1 MANCGPAM
9 RWSIHL
15 PLLMLLLRA
24 PGLGQQPVGELL
36 TSDATLKGSVILTGH
51 GMQVGSGSVIEA
63 GAAAATLRLFRG
75 GELRI
80 CPRTTLT
87 VSSSAAGD
95 LLLGLGTGAIETHYP
110 LASRADS
117 ILTADFRILLTGP
130 GDFHFAVSIDTRG
143 NTCLRALDS
152 NNASLIVSE
161 LMGDGSYQVKPSEQV
176 ILLGGKVSQV
186 SAAGAEAC
194 GCPAVT
200 LPREAA
206 SREPPAAQG
215 SPREHPSASV
225 TAPLPPPLLGQLQVE
240 IDAPFVFR
248 GDESQPPSAYT
259 LARVNLASLPQLMAG
274 IDVLPPNSAAPGPKA
289 AAHSPQRP
297 KRHFFGKI
305 RAFFAAILHR

>member
-1 MANCGPAM
+1 M

-15 PLLMLLLRA
+15 PLFMLLLRA

-36 TSDATLKGSVILTGH
+36 TSDATLKGSVILTGR
-51 GMQVGSGSVIEA
+51 GTQVGSGSVIEA

-95 LLLGLGTGAIETHYP
+95 LLLGLGTGAMETHYP

-161 LMGDGSYQVKPSEQV
+161 LMGDGSYQVKPGEQV

-186 SAAGAEAC
+186 SAVGAQAC
-194 GCPAVT
+194 GCPAAT
-200 LPREAA
+200 LPRQAA
-206 SREPPAAQG
+206 RSEPPAAHQG
-215 SPREHPSASV
+215 PPREHPGASV
-225 TAPLPPPLLGQLQVE
+225 TAPLPPPVLGQLQVE

-248 GDESQPPSAYT
+248 GDESQPPPAYS
-259 LARVNLASLPQLMAG
+259 LARVNLASLPQLMAD
-274 IDVLPPNSAAPGPKA
+274 IHVLPPTSAAPGPKA
-289 AAHSPQRP
+289 AAHSPERP
-297 KRHFFGKI
+297 VKRHFFGKI